1 MNYPYQV
8 YRFDA
13 DKPKPYYLLKNPVCI
28 ARVIKEDVLLYTFY
42 CQIESYSILF
52 WIKLEQ

>member
-28 ARVIKEDVLLYTFY
+28 ARVIKEDVLL
-42 CQIESYSILF
+42 
-52 WIKLEQ
+52 